1 MKDKKLLILL
11 IFLAII
17 GSVMLFLLR
26 PLKKTEDL
34 GAKDKESLQ
43 QNVIKLQSQ
52 VKQLQGLLR
61 GFVLVNHSINT
72 TFLKEKNQRGDL
84 EKLLK
89 DITAQNEI
97 LTQDLTQSRV
107 SLELTKELRGKV
119 DAAEKLIAGLNLKP
133 GKENE
138 IKRQLENLNK
148 TLNSIE
154 AKIPDI
160 LKENTSYRAKTQDLT
175 RASEKQQKEIA
186 QLKNELIQKRFL
198 AKNLNNLS
206 EELRRARVE
215 KAVLEKAGSQLKE
228 TNFSLTTKLTALGEQ
243 LNDARGDLSKA
254 VMEKETEIKQNRE
267 TLQRAKQLE
276 DAILGLTRR
285 NQTLENELAPLKN
298 QLEALK
304 EERLRLTKE
313 IEEAK
318 AAGQNAVA
326 LQEQLKQLQVRS
338 EKLSKNYAD
347 LKNEYIKADETIKQ
361 NTLALGKRADRI
373 LVLSEKLTEA
383 QSGLKDIRSK
393 YQEIEKESAALR
405 EQNVAAQL
413 EREELKIRL
422 SQTRVKLKEFESQA
436 SQITNILKSIHT
448 AEASSGLPQEEPDEN
463 KKIEVELYQSTP
475 LSAET
480 DLLSDIESTE
490 ITEAVK
496 EK

>member
-154 AKIPDI
+154 TKIPDI

-186 QLKNELIQKRFL
+186 QLKNELIQKQFL

-206 EELRRARVE
+206 EELRRAKVE
-215 KAVLEKAGSQLKE
+215 KAVLEKAGSQLKDA
-228 TNFSLTTKLTALGEQ
+228 NFSLTAKLDKLGEE
-243 LNDARGDLSKA
+243 LSNARGSLSQA
-254 VMEKETEIKQNRE
+254 VREKEAEMKQSR
-267 TLQRAKQLE
+267 
-276 DAILGLTRR
+276 
-285 NQTLENELAPLKN
+285 
-298 QLEALK
+298 EALQK
-304 EERLRLTKE
+304 SR
-313 IEEAK
+313 
-318 AAGQNAVA
+318 
-326 LQEQLKQLQVRS
+326 QL
-338 EKLSKNYAD
+338 A
-347 LKNEYIKADETIKQ
+347 
-361 NTLALGKRADRI
+361 
-373 LVLSEKLTEA
+373 
-383 QSGLKDIRSK
+383 
-393 YQEIEKESAALR
+393 
-405 EQNVAAQL
+405 
-413 EREELKIRL
+413 
-422 SQTRVKLKEFESQA
+422 
-436 SQITNILKSIHT
+436 
-448 AEASSGLPQEEPDEN
+448 
-463 KKIEVELYQSTP
+463 
-475 LSAET
+475 
-480 DLLSDIESTE
+480 
-490 ITEAVK
+490 
-496 EK
+496 